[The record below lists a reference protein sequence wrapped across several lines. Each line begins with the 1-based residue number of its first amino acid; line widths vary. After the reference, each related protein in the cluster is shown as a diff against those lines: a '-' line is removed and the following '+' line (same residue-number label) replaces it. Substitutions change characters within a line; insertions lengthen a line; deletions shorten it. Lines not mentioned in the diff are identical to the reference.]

1 MKVFYKLIC
10 QLLILSMIWLPFAG
24 NAAMIST
31 GDVVASATDQAN
43 RDKIVEFAARADVQK
58 SFESMGLT
66 AANAKDR
73 VNALTQEEVNRIAGR
88 IDTMPAGAMSSGW
101 WWAIGIIVVGVLIW
115 HFYK

>member
-1 MKVFYKLIC
+1 MKVFYKLFC

-73 VNALTQEEVNRIAGR
+73 VNALTQEEVNRIAGQ
-88 IDTMPAGAMSSGW
+88 IDSMPAGAMTSGW
-101 WWAIGIIVVGVLIW
+101 WWAIGILVVGVLIW